1 MDMVNLILVFLTV
14 VLTAIILYLT
24 YKAERDSEEGVRLQ
38 RRQATLLPDLR
49 FAIIEFGRDPHN
61 PALGFVLFEIAN
73 VGSTMV
79 TQAHA
84 RVLFDGKQLEPVSA
98 APPTVREGT
107 VEYEQFYND
116 LKKLGVLPVEMG
128 GDLIEVNMLAP
139 EIPPAQRRSFKAA
152 VAVHAFGKAELPYH
166 LVCAEGY
173 RGEGCTRITFPE
185 APQGENAN
193 GAGE

>member
-1 MDMVNLILVFLTV
+1 MDIVNLILVFLTV

-24 YKAERDSEEGVRLQ
+24 YKAQRDSEESVRLQ
-38 RRQATLLPDLR
+38 RRQAALLPDLR
-49 FAIIEFGRDPHN
+49 FAVIEFGRDPH

-98 APPTVREGT
+98 APPTVWEDT
-107 VEYEQFYND
+107 VEYEKFYND
-116 LKKLGVLPVEMG
+116 LKKLGVLSVEMG
-128 GDLIEVNMLAP
+128 DDLIEVNMIAA
-139 EIPPAQRRSFKAA
+139 EIPPAQQRSFKAT
-152 VAVHAFGKAELPYH
+152 VAVQASGKTEVPYR

-173 RGEGCTRITFPE
+173 RGEGRTRITFPE

>member
-1 MDMVNLILVFLTV
+1 MDVVNLILVFLTV

-24 YKAERDSEEGVRLQ
+24 YKAQRDSEESVRLQ
-38 RRQATLLPDLR
+38 RRQAALLPDLR
-49 FAIIEFGRDPHN
+49 FAVIAFGRDPHN

-73 VGSTMV
+73 VGRTMV

-98 APPTVREGT
+98 APPTVREDT

-116 LKKLGVLPVEMG
+116 LKKLGVLSVEMG
-128 GDLIEVNMLAP
+128 GDLIEVNMIAA
-139 EIPPAQRRSFKAA
+139 EIPPAQQRSSKAT
-152 VAVHAFGKAELPYH
+152 VAVQGSGKTELPYR

-173 RGEGCTRITFPE
+173 RGEGRTRITFPE